1 MSRRVT
7 IYVPDDVAERLDRE
21 RNASAYL
28 AEAAR
33 RMMAVEATRDAL
45 AAGGYPD
52 VPQEAVAEQARALE
66 QEQRRRNDPEL
77 VARMRQRL
85 AGYQRT

>member
-7 IYVPDDVAERLDRE
+7 IYVPDDVAERLERE
-21 RNASAYL
+21 SNASAYL

-33 RMMAVEATRDAL
+33 RLMAVEATRDAL

-52 VPQEAVAEQARALE
+52 VPQDAVAEQARAFA
-66 QEQRRRNDPEL
+66 QERRRRNDPEL
-77 VARMRQRL
+77 VVRMRQRL
-85 AGYQRT
+85 SGYQRT